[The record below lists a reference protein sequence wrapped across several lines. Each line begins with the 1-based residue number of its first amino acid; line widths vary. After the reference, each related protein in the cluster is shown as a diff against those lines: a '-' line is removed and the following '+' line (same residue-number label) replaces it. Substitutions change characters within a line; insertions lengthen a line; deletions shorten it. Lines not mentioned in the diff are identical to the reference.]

1 MRAVR
6 TAAVAMN
13 TTSDSACDMD
23 LLAAI
28 ARQDV
33 RAFERL
39 YRRYFRK
46 IVGFAARMTS
56 RTDLAEEIASET
68 VLAIWR
74 GAGSYQGTA
83 KPSTWIFGIAYR
95 QALAALRRS
104 DKDRRS
110 KEVAEVLHENTAAPD
125 EVERL
130 FLRDELGK
138 ALLDL
143 SPEHRAVVE
152 LTYVYGYTSSEISE
166 IIDCPVGTVKTRLM
180 HARRKLKTK
189 MSAPESPG
197 MEDGQ

>member
-1 MRAVR
+1 M
-6 TAAVAMN
+6 TDQTEAAYRDAE
-13 TTSDSACDMD
+13 

-28 ARQDV
+28 AAGDM

-39 YRRYFRK
+39 YKTYFRK

-74 GAGSYQGTA
+74 GAGGYQGTA

-95 QALAALRRS
+95 QALTALRRS
-104 DKDRRS
+104 DKDLRA
-110 KEVAEVLHENTAAPD
+110 KEAAGDMVGDEAVPD

-130 FLRDELGK
+130 FLRDTLGR
-138 ALLDL
+138 ALAEL

-152 LTYVYGYTSSEISE
+152 LTYVYGYTAVEISE
-166 IIDCPVGTVKTRLM
+166 IIERPVGTVKTRLM
-180 HARRKLKTK
+180 HARKNLKSIMT
-189 MSAPESPG
+189 APPASGEEEEPNG
-197 MEDGQ
+197 